1 MELMQ
6 EIYDQ
11 MANHNLVNNKELLKK
26 ILALYKNSSS
36 FFSAESKSNFYELL
50 TAPNEK
56 SNDNTQINKED
67 EKRFYIKMTNNWI
80 SNVLSLSESQLK
92 DLTNQGLG
100 EYTKI
105 QKILKENNQ
114 VNSIKEITHLYEKIA
129 NELDNSQNIEQQKYF
144 WRTLQ
149 ENSYI
154 NTNDDNIKDFKYV
167 NSIYGKARQ
176 VKEEKKEYE
185 LHINCANENLFKIL
199 NNYIDSCNKT
209 DMYYN
214 FKFHTNNTKQ
224 GKLIIYSSK
233 ENLKNNIAIL
243 KQIAKYYPK
252 IISNCGPNNILAG
265 NIDNWINLISSPE
278 KKESSFD
285 TVRTQILEN
294 SAEKIALNYFNE
306 NKSRP
311 ESEIYNRIV
320 ESATNVIIEEM
331 KKNNPNATFK
341 PVYIENVQKFLKG
354 IEINPSKNSTIK
366 SIKKLINNGNDS
378 NTGPLIDYMKQL
390 EELIFQKNKVN
401 SVNKRTVFSLWD
413 PDGKKVDFSIETIDK
428 ILKSIIGV
436 MSEKDPNYLK
446 KYQEEIIK
454 SSQEHEI
461 DTNNFSLSNSASK
474 KIQSLD
480 SFQKKIE
487 YFQKMVN
494 YYRNE
499 NNLEK
504 ANYYEELID
513 HCKGQT
519 MNNEQMLEYLEKKV
533 QEHLKLNDQD
543 RANYYQN
550 RANNMRSHIIDN
562 LQKAA
567 DYYANENN
575 IIKAMYYEQLIDYN
589 KEQVMSDEEK
599 LEYLESRLQQ
609 YENLNDKERIDYYQ
623 ERINNI
629 KLKINSSNNIQTV
642 SQNHEMQQQLANSFK
657 TVQIQKEQKD
667 KNNHT
672 KIDSDLDD
680 FANQER
686 QILSA
691 KRFTD
696 EQKKKLI
703 EELYA
708 EFDNYVEQNPEKGR
722 SR

>member
-1 MELMQ
+1 
-6 EIYDQ
+6 
-11 MANHNLVNNKELLKK
+11 
-26 ILALYKNSSS
+26 
-36 FFSAESKSNFYELL
+36 
-50 TAPNEK
+50 
-56 SNDNTQINKED
+56 
-67 EKRFYIKMTNNWI
+67 
-80 SNVLSLSESQLK
+80 
-92 DLTNQGLG
+92 
-100 EYTKI
+100 
-105 QKILKENNQ
+105 
-114 VNSIKEITHLYEKIA
+114 
-129 NELDNSQNIEQQKYF
+129 
-144 WRTLQ
+144 
-149 ENSYI
+149 
-154 NTNDDNIKDFKYV
+154 
-167 NSIYGKARQ
+167 
-176 VKEEKKEYE
+176 
-185 LHINCANENLFKIL
+185 
-199 NNYIDSCNKT
+199 
-209 DMYYN
+209 
-214 FKFHTNNTKQ
+214 
-224 GKLIIYSSK
+224 
-233 ENLKNNIAIL
+233 
-243 KQIAKYYPK
+243 
-252 IISNCGPNNILAG
+252 
-265 NIDNWINLISSPE
+265 
-278 KKESSFD
+278 
-285 TVRTQILEN
+285 
-294 SAEKIALNYFNE
+294 
-306 NKSRP
+306 
-311 ESEIYNRIV
+311 
-320 ESATNVIIEEM
+320 
-331 KKNNPNATFK
+331 
-341 PVYIENVQKFLKG
+341 
-354 IEINPSKNSTIK
+354 
-366 SIKKLINNGNDS
+366 
-378 NTGPLIDYMKQL
+378 
-390 EELIFQKNKVN
+390 
-401 SVNKRTVFSLWD
+401 
-413 PDGKKVDFSIETIDK
+413 
-428 ILKSIIGV
+428 
-436 MSEKDPNYLK
+436 
-446 KYQEEIIK
+446 
-454 SSQEHEI
+454 
-461 DTNNFSLSNSASK
+461 
-474 KIQSLD
+474 
-480 SFQKKIE
+480 
-487 YFQKMVN
+487 MVN